1 MKRFRDGLRSGIAA
15 WMVGAACSLGLSGA
29 VLDASAQTAGW
40 AATPELPAVARTALP
55 REAQRTLQLIQAGGP
70 FPYPKDGIV
79 FGNREHRLPPMPYG
93 YYHEYT
99 VPPSM
104 SQAQLYGDANSRGR
118 GVRRIVC
125 AGPAAGLT
133 CYYTADHYNSFQR
146 IVG

>member
-1 MKRFRDGLRSGIAA
+1 MKRFRDGVRSGLAA
-15 WMVGAACSLGLSGA
+15 WLTGAACVLGLLAA
-29 VLDASAQTAGW
+29 VPGASAQAVW
-40 AATPELPAVARTALP
+40 SARELPAIASTALP
-55 REAQRTLQLIQAGGP
+55 REAQRTLQLIRAGGP
-70 FPYPKDGIV
+70 FPYAKDGIV

-99 VPPSM
+99 VPPR
-104 SQAQLYGDANSRGR
+104 ARWVDRPDDGAAGHPHGR

-125 AGPAAGLT
+125 GGRAGLS

>member
-1 MKRFRDGLRSGIAA
+1 MKRFRDGVRSGVAA
-15 WMVGAACSLGLSGA
+15 WMIGAACGLGLLA
-29 VLDASAQTAGW
+29 VLDASAQTAAW
-40 AATPELPAVARTALP
+40 SAPELPTIAKAALP
-55 REAQRTLQLIQAGGP
+55 REAQRTLQLIRAGGP
-70 FPYPKDGIV
+70 FPYSKDGIV

-99 VPPSM
+99 VRPRPRW
-104 SQAQLYGDANSRGR
+104 AERPGDGVAYPHDR

-125 AGPAAGLT
+125 GGGAGLS